1 MLDLK
6 EQIALKEAD
15 IVNEQRQVA
24 YWKEYSERGSSE
36 HAKQIKLLEQELI
49 DMQNS
54 HDEMACM
61 FSYEKKCHFLTKDI
75 I

>member
-1 MLDLK
+1 M
-6 EQIALKEAD
+6 
-15 IVNEQRQVA
+15 NEQRQVA

-61 FSYEKKCHFLTKDI
+61 STFKNQCCLI
-75 I
+75 IPSSVILVSDWGLFTLLGG